1 MRRDANANKIS
12 AAVFLSSLA
21 ALLALA
27 VLSSVLAFGD
37 RLSAAHPVFG
47 VVFYLVLRLGRCF
60 RSIAFVMS
68 GGAPKP
74 CGVVA
79 YATTCSIMRP

>member
-27 VLSSVLAFGD
+27 VLSSVLALGD

-47 VVFYLVLRLGRCF
+47 VVFYLVLCLMASCSGNYRAGVSRCV
-60 RSIAFVMS
+60 SA
-68 GGAPKP
+68 
-74 CGVVA
+74 GVFA
-79 YATTCSIMRP
+79 LSPS